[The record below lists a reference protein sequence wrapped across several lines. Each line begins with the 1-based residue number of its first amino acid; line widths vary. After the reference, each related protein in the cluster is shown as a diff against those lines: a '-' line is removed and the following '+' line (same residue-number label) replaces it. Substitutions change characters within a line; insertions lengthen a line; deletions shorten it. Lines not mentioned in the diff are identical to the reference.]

1 MKKILLLAS
10 LLFALTIT
18 SYAKGQR
25 GNGKVVAYKGKVY
38 ILQYQKGYK
47 QIPIT
52 RNKRIYPKDIIL
64 TKASS
69 VVKIRLADG
78 SHVTIKPN
86 SRVQFS
92 YISQKSQRISLGKGG
107 LLSKVNKLRSKKGF
121 AVNTPTSLA
130 GVRGTKFVVEYD
142 ENAKQNNIDVYE
154 GQVNLD
160 HDVVTKK
167 KTSRKIGNRRFTGVA
182 RVINR
187 RKSTLKK
194 GNAITYGN
202 RGRSKKRSSNPKLIK
217 TYESMIESDAIEVS
231 GWEYN

>member
-1 MKKILLLAS
+1 MKKILIAS
-10 LLFALTIT
+10 LLLAFTMT
-18 SYAKGQR
+18 SYTKGQR

-47 QIPIT
+47 QIRVTKNI
-52 RNKRIYPKDIIL
+52 RIYPKDIIL
-64 TKASS
+64 TKRYS
-69 VVKIRLADG
+69 VVKVRLADG
-78 SHVTIKPN
+78 SYVTIKPN

-92 YISQKSQRISLGKGG
+92 YVSQKSQRISLGKGG

-121 AVNTPTSLA
+121 AVNTPSSLA

-142 ENAKQNNIDVYE
+142 ENSEQNKIDVYE
-154 GQVNLD
+154 GQVNLNR
-160 HDVVTKK
+160 DVVTKK
-167 KTSRKIGNRRFTGVA
+167 KISRKIGNKRVSGNV

-187 RKSTLKK
+187 RKSALKK

-202 RGRSKKRSSNPKLIK
+202 RGRSKKRSSNAKLLK
-217 TYESMIESDAIEVS
+217 TYESMIESEAIEVS

>member
-1 MKKILLLAS
+1 MKKILIAS
-10 LLFALTIT
+10 LLLALTIT
-18 SYAKGQR
+18 SYSGGQG

-47 QIPIT
+47 QIRVTKNI
-52 RNKRIYPKDIIL
+52 KIYPKDIVL
-64 TKASS
+64 TKRAS

-92 YISQKSQRISLGKGG
+92 YVSKKSQRISLGRGG

-121 AVNTPTSLA
+121 AVNTPSSLA

-142 ENAKQNNIDVYE
+142 ENAKQNKIDVYE
-154 GQVNLD
+154 GQVNLN
-160 HDVVTKK
+160 HDVVTTK
-167 KTSRKIGNRRFTGVA
+167 KTSLKVGNRRFNGKT

-187 RKSTLKK
+187 RKSALKK

-202 RGRSKKRSSNPKLIK
+202 RGRSKKRTANTKLLK
-217 TYESMIESDAIEVS
+217 TYESMIEDEAIEVS